1 MELSE
6 RGDWV
11 VAKYILPWSTILYPF
26 RGQGQRGLNQLH
38 FEKSLQLIPTENY
51 WSKVTPTRTEKHPW

>member
-6 RGDWV
+6 RGAWV
-11 VAKYILPWSTILYPF
+11 VAKYILSWSTILYPF

-38 FEKSLQLIPTENY
+38 FEKTLQLFLTGP
-51 WSKVTPTRTEKHPW
+51 K